1 MTLLHTLLLFF
12 NILFSFNVKNIF
24 TGRNSESNTSNA
36 TSDPI
41 IFLSRYHETCVVIQN
56 AEELRT
62 ALSSDSANQLDEH
75 GLGLATQNLHFLES
89 EAAKRITELL
99 CDISIEEHPS
109 FWLPLLQQ
117 LEPYAYRR
125 PSVVSAS
132 QSRRVL
138 RRIEEIS
145 TSWRKDD
152 FLPPVMPAWEQIRQA
167 IIDIFQTW
175 KLIDFKRGN
184 LKNVFTGT
192 NGTFEIQGDQY
203 VSLRGAIPILPS
215 PERMGNKDWVDNIE
229 QVITEED
236 VQTMYEQ
243 VRSET
248 LTIKKNTEGESGLV
262 PRMRW
267 ALAENLACSLG
278 IAHQEQKKNSG
289 NGMVKGSGER
299 KKGGARPLK
308 HQRMTG
314 ANRR

>member
-1 MTLLHTLLLFF
+1 M
-12 NILFSFNVKNIF
+12 
-24 TGRNSESNTSNA
+24 
-36 TSDPI
+36 
-41 IFLSRYHETCVVIQN
+41 IQN

-75 GLGLATQNLHFLES
+75 GLDRATQNLHFLES

-175 KLIDFKRGN
+175 KLKKN
-184 LKNVFTGT
+184 TNVFTGT

-215 PERMGNKDWVDNIE
+215 PERLGNKNWVDNIE

-248 LTIKKNTEGESGLV
+248 LNIKKNTEGESGLV

-289 NGMVKGSGER
+289 EG